1 MYQRFELPQINGVR
15 NISHSLPAKAT
26 YNSLSMEE
34 LKLNT
39 EAKMPAIGFGTWQLQ
54 QGREAEQSVAAAL
67 DAGYR
72 LIDTAKIYGNETS
85 VGQAIKKNGLDRKDI
100 FLTTKLWPSD
110 FLIAEQAF
118 GDSLERLGVEYVDL
132 YLIHWPNGSTRSTA
146 WEAFEKIHEE
156 GQAKAVGVS
165 NYMVEHLEELF
176 EESELIPAVNQI
188 EFHPFVYKEQ
198 QPVLELCRQKGIVV
212 EAYSPLAQGQ
222 GLENRMITSIADTY
236 GKSSA
241 QVMLRWAIQHGT
253 VPIPRSSN
261 AGRIRL
267 NLDVFDFELTDQDM
281 AALDDL
287 S

>member
-188 EFHPFVYKEQ
+188 EFSR
-198 QPVLELCRQKGIVV
+198 C
-212 EAYSPLAQGQ
+212 S
-222 GLENRMITSIADTY
+222 
-236 GKSSA
+236 SSA
-241 QVMLRWAIQHGT
+241 GKKASLWR
-253 VPIPRSSN
+253 PIAHWPK
-261 AGRIRL
+261 AKVL
-267 NLDVFDFELTDQDM
+267 KTE
-281 AALDDL
+281 
-287 S
+287 